1 MNRYS
6 LIFTVFNEENNIECF
21 LDSLVNQSHLPD
33 EIVVVDG
40 GSTDNTVAIMKS
52 VLGAKFEGDFSIIVD
67 ETCAKKYC
75 IGPIA
80 RGRNRAIEQSK
91 YENIV
96 VTDAGCI
103 LKHDWFLNI
112 VRGFESGADV
122 VSGNYKAN
130 AKNRFQIY
138 MTDIFCKD
146 ISALEIK
153 DNKSFEPSSR
163 SFGFKKSIWFSVG
176 GYPENSYT
184 AEDTKFVRNIFEVTD
199 NIYVAKDAIVYW
211 DIPKDFKELRSK
223 LINYGIGDGMQRL
236 DKLKYFLRFVAL
248 ILFPVTVI
256 YLLLRKKKLITIPM
270 YFFQVYG
277 YFRGLLR
284 GFFYA

>member
-1 MNRYS
+1 MSKYS
-6 LIFTVFNEENNIECF
+6 LIFTVFNEGNNIEYF

-33 EIVVVDG
+33 EIVVIDG
-40 GSTDNTVAIMKS
+40 GSTDNTVEVMNN
-52 VLGAKFEGDFSIIVD
+52 VLEAKFNGDFSIIVD
-67 ETCAKKYC
+67 ETCSKKYC

-80 RGRNRAIEQSK
+80 RGRNRAIDLSK

-103 LKHDWFLNI
+103 LDKDWFVNI

-130 AKNRFQIY
+130 AKNRFQCYIA
-138 MTDIFCKD
+138 DIFCKD
-146 ISALEIK
+146 ISELEIK

-163 SFGFKKSIWFSVG
+163 SFGFKKNIWRSVG

-184 AEDTKFVRNIFEVTD
+184 AEDTKFVRNIFEITD

-211 DIPKDFKELRSK
+211 DVPNSFKELKSK
-223 LINYGIGDGMQRL
+223 LISYGIGDGMQRL

-248 ILFPVTVI
+248 LLLPVTVPV
-256 YLLLRKKKLITIPM
+256 LLMRKKKLITIPM

-277 YFRGLLR
+277 YLRGL
-284 GFFYA
+284 FNA